1 MSETF
6 IEDCHWTSLTF
17 FKQNGILNFGSL
29 IVIIIQYLRRGIVS
43 NFYCHSHSGE
53 IPWLTESW
61 IPKSKTTNKSFNN
74 PTRRRRR
81 SFGLL
86 KLELG
91 VLDFGIQDSVSHGIS
106 IPLWLYS
113 RSYHMILFD
122 SVIVAVSRVFL
133 CNSKHKKLMHAQI
146 VKCSHTGLINT

>member
-1 MSETF
+1 MCNGNF
-6 IEDCHWTSLTF
+6 ITGPYWNEVIPILKSLGL
-17 FKQNGILNFGSL
+17 QNPK
-29 IVIIIQYLRRGIVS
+29 RS
-43 NFYCHSHSGE
+43 NE
-53 IPWLTESW
+53 RL
-61 IPKSKTTNKSFNN
+61 NN

-122 SVIVAVSRVFL
+122 SVIVAVSRVFFYVT
-133 CNSKHKKLMHAQI
+133 Q
-146 VKCSHTGLINT
+146 NTKS

>member
-1 MSETF
+1 MCNGNFITGPYWNAKSETPNLRF
-6 IEDCHWTSLTF
+6 NYPKLR
-17 FKQNGILNFGSL
+17 
-29 IVIIIQYLRRGIVS
+29 LRRRV
-43 NFYCHSHSGE
+43 
-53 IPWLTESW
+53 
-61 IPKSKTTNKSFNN
+61 
-74 PTRRRRR
+74 
-81 SFGLL
+81 GLL
-86 KLELG
+86 KLLLV